1 MKLVQWSHVLVVSAA
16 AVVAIAVET
25 VVVVQ
30 VVSVVA
36 VVVIAVEIVAEAVG
50 SPTLNLNLEGLRK
63 RAFFYVSKINF
74 DDLIF

>member
-36 VVVIAVEIVAEAVG
+36 VVVIAVEIVAEAAG
-50 SPTLNLNLEGLRK
+50 SPTLNFKFRK
-63 RAFFYVSKINF
+63 ACESGPFLCLKDQI
-74 DDLIF
+74 